1 MSMKPLRSL
10 SSKSRATGIL
20 LNEHHEAFTAKALL
34 LLRDA
39 GEATMVSSRIFM
51 AKGKHLLLSALKQ
64 SGFQNKLV
72 KMYTEVYPQGQLTI
86 GCVCKLSSSQVK
98 ILHKEKTYVEI
109 SRQRNKYV

>member
-1 MSMKPLRSL
+1 MKPLRSL
-10 SSKSRATGIL
+10 SSKSHATGIL
-20 LNEHHEAFTAKALL
+20 LNEHHETFTAKALL

-39 GEATMVSSRIFM
+39 GEAAMVSSRIFM

-64 SGFQNKLV
+64 SDFQNKLV

-86 GCVCKLSSSQVK
+86 GCACKLSSSQVK